1 MYAIYDYLSGK
12 LSPRKFYGAT
22 PMKKSYLVTPIVFCL
37 GLVSSPASAA
47 TPIFLQ
53 KISFEKLQNSYQIV
67 LSKNQLTSSSTSLA
81 NALHLVSQHT
91 DTKRITH
98 KRLQQ
103 KYKGFPVFGGYAI
116 VHGSQTMNG
125 IVYDGLKAELGEPD
139 VSFVDNAEH
148 ALGNFKE
155 QYSTNP
161 ISEATAV
168 PMVYIDENHQAFWAY
183 KLSLLVTPLRGGPA
197 RPTTIVDAKTMKLL
211 EQWDDLK
218 TASAIVQAMGYG
230 GNAKTGKYLYSK
242 ELPFLTI
249 TRDDTTSECSLENS
263 DVKVVDMLHLMS
275 GPKSTMQFDCPQS
288 ELAESNTYWTG
299 YLGNGYDR
307 KNGAYSPS
315 NDALYAG
322 QVIKDLYKKWYD
334 VEVLSK
340 LNKPMPLIM
349 RVQYG
354 SGYENAYWDSKQLT
368 FGDGGR
374 MMYPLVS
381 VGIGAHEV
389 SHGFTEQHSNLQY
402 FGQSGGMNEAFSD
415 MAAQAAEEYSNG
427 KSSWL
432 IGTEIMK
439 ESSGITA
446 LRFLEQPSKDGSS
459 IDSADQY
466 HKGIDVHH
474 SSGVYNHFFYILA
487 HQTGWNV
494 KDAFHV
500 MVKANMD
507 YWTPYTTFN
516 EGACGVL
523 SAAKDLDFS
532 DDAIKYAFDQVSV
545 NYSKCA

>member
-1 MYAIYDYLSGK
+1 
-12 LSPRKFYGAT
+12 
-22 PMKKSYLVTPIVFCL
+22 MKKNHVVTPVVFCL
-37 GLVSSPASAA
+37 GFVSFPASAA

-53 KISFEKLQNSYQIV
+53 KTSFEQLQNSYQIV
-67 LSKNQLTSSSTSLA
+67 LSKNQLTSSSTKLP
-81 NALHLVSQHT
+81 NALHLIGQHT
-91 DTKRITH
+91 DTNLITH

-116 VHGSQTMNG
+116 IHGAQTMNG
-125 IVYDGLKAELGEPD
+125 VVYDGLNADIGEPD
-139 VSFVDNAEH
+139 ASFVDNADH
-148 ALGNFKE
+148 ALGQFKE

-168 PMVYIDENHQAFWAY
+168 PMVYIDEKHQAFWAY
-183 KLSLLVTPLRGGPA
+183 KVSLLVTPLIGGPA
-197 RPTTIVDAKTMKLL
+197 RPTAILDAKTMKPF
-211 EQWDDLK
+211 EQWNDLK
-218 TASAIVQAMGYG
+218 TAGSIVQGMGYG
-230 GNAKTGKYLYSK
+230 GNAKTGKYLYAK

-249 TRDDTTSECSLENS
+249 TRDDATSVCSMENT
-263 DVKVVDMLHLMS
+263 DVKVVDMLHLMT
-275 GPKSTMQFDCPQS
+275 GPKSAMQFDCLQS
-288 ELAESNTYWTG
+288 ELAASNTFWTG
-299 YLGNGYDR
+299 MLGNGYDR
-307 KNGAYSPS
+307 KNGGYSPS

-334 VEVLSK
+334 VEVLTK

-349 RVQYG
+349 RVHYG
-354 SGYENAYWDSKQLT
+354 SGYENAYWDSKQMT

-415 MAAQAAEEYSNG
+415 MAAQAAEYYSNG
-427 KSSWL
+427 TSSWL
-432 IGTEIMK
+432 IGAEIMK
-439 ESSGITA
+439 EASGWTA
-446 LRFLEQPSKDGSS
+446 LRFLELPSKDGAS

-474 SSGVYNHFFYILA
+474 SSGVYNRFFYILA
-487 HQTGWNV
+487 HQAGWSV

-523 SAAKDLDFS
+523 SAAEDLGLADE
-532 DDAIKYAFDQVSV
+532 AIKYAFEQVSV